1 MTGDGVVTIVVS
13 NGININLAFD
23 GRKTNWNQVSVVL
36 AGIGIDLT
44 EIDRVKKVVAA
55 EPRFVEKVLTKDEQ
69 EQLSHLSGQ
78 RRWEYISGRWSLK
91 ESFAKAM
98 GTGIGAQVGFQDI
111 EIIDNA
117 AGRPI
122 FTKSPFNG
130 QSLASVSHTGKLVM
144 TQVVL
149 EEGDDQNE

>member
-1 MTGDGVVTIVVS
+1 MS
-13 NGININLAFD
+13 AL
-23 GRKTNWNQVSVVL
+23 L

-44 EIDRVKKVVAA
+44 EIDRVKKVVEA
-55 EPRFVEKVLTKDEQ
+55 EPRFIEKVLTKDEQ
-69 EQLSHLSGQ
+69 SQLSHFAGQ

-122 FTKSPFNG
+122 VTKSPFNG
-130 QSLASVSHTGKLVM
+130 QSLASVSHTGKLVV
-144 TQVVL
+144 TQIVL
-149 EEGDDQNE
+149 EKGDGQDE